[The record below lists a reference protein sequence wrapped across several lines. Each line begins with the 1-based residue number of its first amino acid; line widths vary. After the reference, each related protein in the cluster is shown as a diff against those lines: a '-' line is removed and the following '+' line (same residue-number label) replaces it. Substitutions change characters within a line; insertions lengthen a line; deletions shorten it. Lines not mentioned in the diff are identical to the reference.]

1 MSSSILSLQDLG
13 IGRLFDDVR
22 DAIVVVD
29 LHSGEILLWNPAAS
43 KIFGYPLSEALG
55 MRVEELV
62 PERLRA
68 RHREGLARYREMGGG
83 RYLDSSDLLELP
95 ALCKSGEE
103 IRIEMSLNR
112 ISPVG
117 QPADGRRYAMAI
129 ARDVT
134 ERTRMEQE
142 RAILSAIVESSEDAV
157 LSKTLDGFITS
168 WNAGAQRMYGYSP
181 EEVLGRHVSVLAPP
195 ELQDE
200 IPKILERLRR
210 GESTDHYETQRVAKD
225 GRRMFVSLTVSPVR
239 NPEGEIIGASA
250 IARDITE
257 DKIRRDRMRHM
268 AHHDPLTGL
277 PNRTLLMDRIKQS
290 CSRASRRGGIV
301 AVLFLDLN
309 GFKQINDTLGHDL
322 GDQVLVSSAERIR
335 RCLREEDTVARLGGD
350 EFVVLLES
358 PEGAE
363 EGTQVANRISEH
375 LSKPLDLRGTS
386 VQVTAAV
393 GIALGTTD
401 TKAPEDLLHE
411 ADAAM
416 YLAKKGGRP
425 YQLYDPARG
434 EATEDA
440 V

>member
-1 MSSSILSLQDLG
+1 MSSGILSPQDWG
-13 IGRLFDDVR
+13 IGRLFDEVR
-22 DAIVVVD
+22 DAIVVMD
-29 LHSGEILLWNPAAS
+29 AHSGEILLWNPAAS
-43 KIFGYPLSEALG
+43 KIFGYSLSEALG

-68 RHREGLARYREMGGG
+68 RHREGLARY
-83 RYLDSSDLLELP
+83 LDSWDPLELP
-95 ALCKSGEE
+95 ALRKSGEE

-112 ISPVG
+112 ISPVNE
-117 QPADGRRYAMAI
+117 PADGRRYAMAI

-134 ERTRMEQE
+134 ERTRVEQE
-142 RAILSAIVESSEDAV
+142 RAMLSAIVESSEDAV

-168 WNAGAQRMYGYSP
+168 WNAGAQRMYGYTP
-181 EEVLGRHVSVLAPP
+181 GEVLGRHVSVLAPP
-195 ELQDE
+195 DLRDE

-210 GESTDHYETQRVAKD
+210 GESTDHYETQRIAKD

-277 PNRTLLMDRIKQS
+277 PNRTLLMDRLEQA
-290 CSRASRRGGIV
+290 CARASRRGGTV

-309 GFKQINDTLGHDL
+309 GFKQINDTLGHDP

-358 PEGAE
+358 QEGAE
-363 EGTQVANRISEH
+363 EVTRLANRISEH

-401 TKAPEDLLHE
+401 TKAPEDLLRE

-416 YLAKKGGRP
+416 YRAKKGGRP

-434 EATEDA
+434 EATDDA